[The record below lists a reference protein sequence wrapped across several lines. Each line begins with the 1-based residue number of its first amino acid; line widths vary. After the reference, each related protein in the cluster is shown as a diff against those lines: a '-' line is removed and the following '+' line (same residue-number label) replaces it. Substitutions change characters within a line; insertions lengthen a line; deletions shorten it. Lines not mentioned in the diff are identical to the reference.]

1 MLAEETDAGVH
12 PIFTGSGTVR
22 PTFDAMEWSRIAP
35 RLGLNVPYE
44 WWPSAPALKEIEA
57 AGFAWTQVPSPP
69 EPVLR
74 DGRRLLRHAAALAA
88 VLETSGLRR
97 LLHAPGSLRAGSRDG
112 DRAFH
117 GLLTYASEVGATQI
131 VYHAANLPDVPA
143 SEDELLAEVRSLSE
157 LARRAE
163 ELGLTIALENLAP
176 VFPAPDALCF
186 TPRLLRTVANRLA
199 SPAVGLCLD
208 LGHANVVADLR
219 HTDAVELL
227 EPALDHAVLFHLHD
241 NLGARRGLPSPPE
254 LDPLRLDLHLPPG
267 RGTVPWARLAP
278 LLERSEAPLLLEI
291 HPAHRPPPAAV
302 HAQARAALGVGAER
316 ALA

>member
-1 MLAEETDAGVH
+1 
-12 PIFTGSGTVR
+12 
-22 PTFDAMEWSRIAP
+22 MEWSRIAP

-44 WWPSAPALKEIEA
+44 WWPAAPVLKEIEA

-69 EPVLR
+69 EAVLL
-74 DGRRLLRHAAALAA
+74 DGRRLLRHASALATA
-88 VLETSGLRR
+88 LETSGLRPV
-97 LLHAPGSLRAGSRDG
+97 LHAPGSLRAGSREG

-117 GLLTYASEVGATQI
+117 GLLTYASEVGASQI
-131 VYHAANLPDVPA
+131 VYHAANLPDEPA
-143 SEDELLAEVRSLSE
+143 SEDALLGEVRSLSE
-157 LARRAE
+157 LSRRAE
-163 ELGLTIALENLAP
+163 DLGVTIALENLAP
-176 VFPAPDALCF
+176 VYPAPDALCF

-219 HTDAVELL
+219 HTHAVELL

-241 NLGARRGLPSPPE
+241 NLGARRGIERPPE

-267 RGTVPWARLAP
+267 RGTVPWEQLAR
-278 LLERSEAPLLLEI
+278 LLERSNAPLLLEV
-291 HPAHRPPPAAV
+291 HPAHRPPAAAIHELTV
-302 HAQARAALGVGAER
+302 TALGVRAER